1 MNQEGDARSA
11 ELRDTASPTPEAMME
26 LLAEHDRLELGQDW
40 AGAMRTVS
48 ADAVYEMYPQGLRI
62 AGAAAVEAF
71 YRQTIPA
78 MQDLLH
84 MVDAAPRTLSFG
96 EGTLVVERQ
105 ATLNTSAEPVLTRW
119 ITVFEF
125 DGDLIRAERTY
136 LDAAF
141 ARVFEERFPDLTDIP
156 GVTRT

>member
-1 MNQEGDARSA
+1 MNKQGDAQSA
-11 ELRDTASPTPEAMME
+11 ELNNTASLTPETMME
-26 LLAEHDRLELGQDW
+26 LLAEHDKLELGQDW
-40 AGAMRTVS
+40 VGAMKTVS

-71 YRQTIPA
+71 YRRMVPA

-84 MVDAAPRTLSFG
+84 MVDAAPRTLNFG
-96 EGTLVVERQ
+96 EDTLAVERE
-105 ATLNTSAEPVLTRW
+105 ATLHTPQGSVPTRW

-136 LDAAF
+136 LDATF
-141 ARVFEERFPDLTDIP
+141 ARVFEERLPDLTDIP
-156 GVTRT
+156 GVTRA

>member
-1 MNQEGDARSA
+1 MNKEGEARSTKPP
-11 ELRDTASPTPEAMME
+11 DTPSLTPEAMME
-26 LLAEHDRLELGQDW
+26 LLGEHDRLELGQDW
-40 AGAMRTVS
+40 AGAMATVS

-71 YRQTIPA
+71 YRRTIPA

-105 ATLNTSAEPVLTRW
+105 GTVHTSAEPVPARW

-141 ARVFEERFPDLTDIP
+141 ARVFEERLPDLTDIP
-156 GVTRT
+156 GVTKT

>member
-1 MNQEGDARSA
+1 MNKTGDGQSAKLGDAPS
-11 ELRDTASPTPEAMME
+11 LTPEAMME
-26 LLAEHDRLELGQDW
+26 LLGEHDKLEFGQDW
-40 AGAMRTVS
+40 VGTMRTVS

-71 YRQTIPA
+71 YRRTIPA

-105 ATLNTSAEPVLTRW
+105 ATLHTSEEPVLTRW
-119 ITVFEF
+119 ITVFEL

-156 GVTRT
+156 GVANT

>member
-1 MNQEGDARSA
+1 MNTPS
-11 ELRDTASPTPEAMME
+11 LTPEAMME

-71 YRQTIPA
+71 YRRTISA

-96 EGTLVVERQ
+96 DRTLVVERQ
-105 ATLNTSAEPVLTRW
+105 ATLQTSAEPVLTRW

-141 ARVFEERFPDLTDIP
+141 ARVFEERFPDLTEIP

>member
-1 MNQEGDARSA
+1 MNKRGDAQRPK
-11 ELRDTASPTPEAMME
+11 LRDTASLTPEAMME
-26 LLAEHDRLELGQDW
+26 LLGEHDRLELGQDW
-40 AGAMRTVS
+40 VGAMRTVS

-71 YRQTIPA
+71 YRRTIPA

-96 EGTLVVERQ
+96 DGTLVVERQ
-105 ATLNTSAEPVLTRW
+105 ATLHASEEPVRTRW

-141 ARVFEERFPDLTDIP
+141 ARVLEERLPDLTDIP
-156 GVTRT
+156 GVTNT